1 MRGTHSSA
9 DSIVPCAVDL
19 TTIRTADRDRKGLP
33 ADGRESRAGTR
44 LARGQARQEHDGA
57 RYRLLPRT
65 FGQTGMFGRGGP
77 NHQPMQNV
85 LAAFDIYRPDIGY
98 VRCGAKRAEDIQAH
112 RQANQCP
119 RCKECRTSRPCCC
132 CAWTPSKRG
141 SPSATSP
148 RGGSSVHCSSL
159 MCAMYVIDRATR
171 VVLHTTRANSALTC
185 ARTSAPHVR
194 VDSALCAVL

>member
-1 MRGTHSSA
+1 MA
-9 DSIVPCAVDL
+9 
-19 TTIRTADRDRKGLP
+19 
-33 ADGRESRAGTR
+33 ESRE
-44 LARGQARQEHDGA
+44 LAPGSREDKHAKNMMVLDTD
-57 RYRLLPRT
+57 LPRT

>member
-57 RYRLLPRT
+57 RYRLAANLRTDGHVRPWRSEPPADAERAGGVRYLPAGYWLCTVWRAAW
-65 FGQTGMFGRGGP
+65 RGYP
-77 NHQPMQNV
+77 SSPPSQSMP
-85 LAAFDIYRPDIGY
+85 
-98 VRCGAKRAEDIQAH
+98 
-112 RQANQCP
+112 P
-119 RCKECRTSRPCCC
+119 RCKECRTLRPCCC

-185 ARTSAPHVR
+185 ARTSAPHVSI
-194 VDSALCAVL
+194 DSALCAVL